1 MYDLKSSNKLIHLLL
16 EKKGFNKDITLKELY
31 EKININLSL
40 KTVNITKEKVC
51 YINHINYPTI
61 KIKDA
66 ICMSAC
72 VPLLF
77 KPFNYNGELYVDGG
91 ICGNYP
97 NDYKLKS
104 KKYLG
109 FRIYSN
115 KLNSKE
121 EADNQINTIIDYLR
135 VLYNINGVQRK
146 KKNKNIIDINI
157 QGIGADLSKDNN
169 EIQSYLN
176 IGYNATK
183 KYFENN

>member
-1 MYDLKSSNKLIHLLL
+1 
-16 EKKGFNKDITLKELY
+16 
-31 EKININLSL
+31 
-40 KTVNITKEKVC
+40 
-51 YINHINYPTI
+51 
-61 KIKDA
+61 
-66 ICMSAC
+66 
-72 VPLLF
+72 
-77 KPFNYNGELYVDGG
+77 
-91 ICGNYP
+91 
-97 NDYKLKS
+97 LKS

-135 VLYNINGVQRK
+135 VLYNINGIQRK

-183 KYFENN
+183 KYFENH